1 MGGRK
6 AFPLKDLSDRE
17 GPMVHQLVG
26 GVKAHQG
33 YDGYQARER
42 DLAHWD

>member
-1 MGGRK
+1 M
-6 AFPLKDLSDRE
+6 A
-17 GPMVHQLVG
+17 HQLVG
-26 GVKAHQG
+26 SVKDYQG